1 MKYNICVPHT
11 KSFCRITAAFFCALF
26 SAGSVMG
33 QQVVRQQAQPVVREV
48 AQQTDEVLL
57 KSLKIDAAQN
67 LNRLKAFK
75 EEGDINKVFDEER
88 EKALGEFL
96 EDQEKWDLLRER
108 GLRDYKKEKK
118 LRTPGLKSA
127 EYLEYLDEKESE
139 AAIYER
145 NRRIQVNV
153 RDQVQGLIKSQKVG
167 NLELEELG
175 LANKRPRY
183 SLRDRANN
191 KWVSAGGRGG
201 SSGFSGASIG
211 GNSYTPPAPP
221 PTSDFAPAV
230 DFPTPPPAF
239 ETFDEVQPAT
249 PPPVF
254 DSSQGI
260 TPFDGQDM
268 NIPPPPPPPDFD
280 F

>member
-1 MKYNICVPHT
+1 VIHNKP
-11 KSFCRITAAFFCALF
+11 FCRITAVFFCVLL
-26 SAGSVMG
+26 SAGSIT
-33 QQVVRQQAQPVVREV
+33 

-75 EEGDINKVFDEER
+75 DEGDINKVFDEER

-96 EDQEKWDLLRER
+96 EEQEKWDLLRER

-118 LRTPGLKSA
+118 LRTPGIKSA
-127 EYLEYLDEKESE
+127 EFLEYLDDKESQE
-139 AAIYER
+139 AIYER
-145 NRRIQVNV
+145 NRKIQVNV

-175 LANKRPRY
+175 LANMRPRF
-183 SLRDRANN
+183 SLRNRANN
-191 KWVSAGGRGG
+191 KWVSSGGLGG
-201 SSGFSGASIG
+201 SSGVSIG
-211 GNSYTPPAPP
+211 GGYVPPAPP
-221 PTSDFAPAV
+221 PASDFAPAV
-230 DFPTPPPAF
+230 DFPAPPPAF

-249 PPPVF
+249 PPQVF

-260 TPFDGQDM
+260 TPFEGQDF

>member
-1 MKYNICVPHT
+1 MKKTVGQRRLKYNIRVTHS
-11 KSFCRITAAFFCALF
+11 KLFCRITAVFFCALF
-26 SAGSVMG
+26 SAGSVI
-33 QQVVRQQAQPVVREV
+33 AQET
-48 AQQTDEVLL
+48 AQTDDVLL

-75 EEGDINKVFDEER
+75 EEGNINKIFDEER

-96 EDQEKWDLLRER
+96 EDQEKWDLQRER
-108 GLRDYKKEKK
+108 GLRDYKQEKK
-118 LRTPGLKSA
+118 LRTPGVKSA
-127 EYLEYLDEKESE
+127 EYLEYLDEKESQE
-139 AAIYER
+139 AIYER
-145 NRRIQVNV
+145 NRKIQVNV
-153 RDQVQGLIKSQKVG
+153 RDQVQRQIKSDKIG

-175 LANKRPRY
+175 LANSRPRY

-191 KWVSAGGRGG
+191 KWVNASSRGGFGG
-201 SSGFSGASIG
+201 SSGSAISGG
-211 GNSYTPPAPP
+211 GYVPPAPP
-221 PTSDFAPAV
+221 PASDFAPAT
-230 DFPTPPPAF
+230 DFPAPPPAF
-239 ETFDEVQPAT
+239 ETFDEVQPAV